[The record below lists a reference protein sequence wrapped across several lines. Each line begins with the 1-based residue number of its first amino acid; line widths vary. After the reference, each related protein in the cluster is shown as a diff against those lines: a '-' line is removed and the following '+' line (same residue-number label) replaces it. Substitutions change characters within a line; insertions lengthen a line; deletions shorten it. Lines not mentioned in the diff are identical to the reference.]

1 MNLLAFEGMKP
12 VKDNRSWCFPPQ
24 YIEIGRNDVHVW
36 SVSLNLPNGYLSQL
50 AQTLSGDEHLRAE
63 QFHFERDKKRFIA
76 GRGLLRL
83 ILGNYLH
90 IEPSQLQ
97 FCYGLYGKP
106 YLTGKFDECTI
117 RFSVA
122 HSHEFAVYAFTL
134 GRDIGIDLEHARIL
148 PEADKIAARLFSTQ
162 ENAAWLR
169 LPTEQKQDAFYVC
182 WTCKEAYVK
191 ALGNG
196 LAQPL
201 GQLDVSSLLR
211 EPAQSSWV
219 ILDPAEKLH
228 WFFETLVPAPGYIST
243 LAIPV
248 SEYSLSCF
256 KWIAI
261 PKTSDPLQVSG
272 QSQHDL

>member
-1 MNLLAFEGMKP
+1 MKLLVIEGVSP
-12 VKDNRSWCFPPQ
+12 VMDNRSWCLPPQ
-24 YIEIGRNDVHVW
+24 HIELGRNEVHVW
-36 SVSLNLPNGYLSQL
+36 SASLDLPNRYLSQL
-50 AQTLSGDEHLRAE
+50 AQTLSGDEHLRAK
-63 QFHFERDKKRFIA
+63 QFHFERDKRRFVA

-83 ILGNYLH
+83 ILGHYLNV
-90 IEPSQLQ
+90 EPSQLQ
-97 FCYGLYGKP
+97 FCYGMHGKP
-106 YLTGKFDECTI
+106 YLTGEFDECAL

-122 HSHEFAVYAFTL
+122 QSHELAIYAFTL
-134 GRDIGIDLEHARIL
+134 GRDIGVDLEHARIL
-148 PEADKIAARLFSTQ
+148 PEAEEIAARLFSTR

-169 LPTEQKQDAFYVC
+169 LPAEQKQDAFYVC

-211 EPAQSSWV
+211 ESARSSWV
-219 ILDPAEKLH
+219 IRDPAETFRWSL
-228 WFFETLVPAPGYIST
+228 ETMVPAPDYIGA

-256 KWIAI
+256 KWIA
-261 PKTSDPLQVSG
+261 
-272 QSQHDL
+272 